1 MLTLREGFYFISSET
16 VAAAYLHLVSREKA
30 MRKLFYWNMS
40 SSLFYENLRFPMGL
54 SDGAGWRG
62 CWLWRTSNPGPAP
75 PGPSSKTWPPTA
87 WQSCSLTL
95 LYVLL
100 KINFSLSMLFILVF
114 RNCIL
119 INIKH
124 GLKEGEALN
133 KILQVNEGKSEQ
145 GIRIWKESIE

>member
-1 MLTLREGFYFISSET
+1 
-16 VAAAYLHLVSREKA
+16 
-30 MRKLFYWNMS
+30 
-40 SSLFYENLRFPMGL
+40 
-54 SDGAGWRG
+54 
-62 CWLWRTSNPGPAP
+62 
-75 PGPSSKTWPPTA
+75 
-87 WQSCSLTL
+87 
-95 LYVLL
+95 VLL

-145 GIRIWKESIE
+145 GIRI